1 MKGLMNQ
8 QRLVEENALH
18 VGTGGRSQENSG
30 LGFRPAFFD
39 YASQKLYLSRFADG
53 RLAPIHLLDGLPEE
67 AIVDRAPSGRVI
79 AARASIV
86 AGFERNGYFYTRKAA
101 AKAVKEWS

>member
-1 MKGLMNQ
+1 MKGVMNQ

-18 VGTGGRSQENSG
+18 AGTGGRSQENSG